1 MGASAMNRRSF
12 WFRCL
17 GHSVTVAA
25 LVALSGAHLAAQ
37 TPSLGEVAKKEAERR
52 KAQQPAAKV
61 YTNKDLP
68 PSAQK
73 PATPPPVE
81 TQATIVDP
89 VAAAA
94 EQKPQEKPEEQKEQK
109 DEAWWKAR
117 MAGAREEVRRNEM
130 FAEALQTRIN
140 ALSRDFVNRDNPVQR
155 AKIGQDRAE
164 ALTELVR
171 VKQEIDRGKKQIE
184 DIEEEARKLGVPPGW
199 LR

>member
-1 MGASAMNRRSF
+1 MNRSSF
-12 WFRCL
+12 WFRRL
-17 GHSVTVAA
+17 RHSLMAMT
-25 LVALSGAHLAAQ
+25 LVAFCGSLLEAQ

-52 KAQQPAAKV
+52 KAQPPAAKV

-73 PATPPPVE
+73 PSTPPPVE
-81 TQATIVDP
+81 TQATLVDP
-89 VAAAA
+89 VAPAA
-94 EQKPQEKPEEQKEQK
+94 EQKPPEKPEEQKEQK

-117 MAGAREEVRRNEM
+117 MAGAREELRRNEM

-155 AKIGQDRAE
+155 SKIGQDRAD
-164 ALTELVR
+164 ALTELAR